1 MVATQRFEF
10 RIADEVKARL
20 AAAAELVDE
29 PVSEF
34 VRAAAEDRAEAVLR
48 AHRETRVPASF
59 FDDLLDALER
69 PVERN
74 EALARAAR
82 RIDQV
87 VRPV

>member
-1 MVATQRFEF
+1 MKVLATRRFEF
-10 RIADEVKARL
+10 RIADEVKPRL

-59 FDDLLDALER
+59 FDDLLDALKR

-82 RIDQV
+82 RIDQIV
-87 VRPV
+87 